1 MYKCI
6 EVNRQK
12 DITEI
17 VFSRGTEKN
26 SITMDFL
33 LEVEEVLEQEEKNE
47 NCKIIVFSGKNGYFC
62 TGMDFESYISNGEE
76 NDGRFKE
83 MSQKKYMGLL
93 HRIALYPKIV
103 VSIVEGE
110 AIAGG
115 VGIAVASDLL
125 FASENSR
132 FGLSEALW
140 GLIPSMLM
148 PYLIRRI
155 GYQSAYRMTLTTL
168 PIDINEAKRIR
179 LIDDSFT
186 DRSEIIRKYFSRLVK
201 LNSLT
206 VGELKNYMRNLWI
219 IDEEMELQ
227 AIEKTTQLAGSDM
240 VRMNIERFVS
250 EKRFPWE

>member
-1 MYKCI
+1 M
-6 EVNRQK
+6 N
-12 DITEI
+12 
-17 VFSRGTEKN
+17 
-26 SITMDFL
+26 FL
-33 LEVEEVLEQEEKNE
+33 LEIEEILEQEEKNE
-47 NCKIIVFSGKNGYFC
+47 NCKIIVFYGKNGYFC
-62 TGMDFESYISNGEE
+62 TGMDFKSYVSNVEE
-76 NDGRFKE
+76 DDDRFKE

-201 LNSLT
+201 LNIFT
-206 VGELKNYMRNLWI
+206 VWELKKYMRNLWI

-240 VRMNIERFVS
+240 VRMNIERFVN